1 MVHSE
6 HRSAA
11 AEQVP
16 PQQLRV
22 QVPDLPHHVPHDC
35 LLAPQLRRR
44 RVAEDRSDADG
55 SIPGP
60 VRQDLGSE
68 PRLLRVGG
76 VRERLPEVS
85 PRFVHSGDWGYDAV
99 FHGGVCVVDDD
110 EEGGLVD
117 LLGSCACG
125 GWCCYC

>member
-1 MVHSE
+1 M
-6 HRSAA
+6 
-11 AEQVP
+11 
-16 PQQLRV
+16 
-22 QVPDLPHHVPHDC
+22 PHDG

-44 RVAEDRSDADG
+44 RVAEDRPDADG

-60 VRQDLGSE
+60 VREDLGSE

-85 PRFVHSGDWGYDAV
+85 ARFVYSGDWGYDAV
-99 FHGGVCVVDDD
+99 FYCGVCVVDDD

-117 LLGSCACG
+117 LLGSGACG
-125 GWCCYC
+125 GWCGDC